1 MTFGESIRI
10 CFSKY
15 ADFSGIAGR
24 SEFWWWALF
33 NLIGSL
39 ALNAIDYRLSWA
51 WTIATLLPY
60 LAVTTRRLH
69 DTGRNGWLQLLFLVP
84 VIGWILMIIWLAQK
98 GRAGL
103 AVGMGDRS
111 DRVERTF

>member
-39 ALNAIDYRLSWA
+39 ALNVIDYRLSWA

-60 LAVTTRRLH
+60 VAVTTGAF
-69 DTGRNGWLQLLFLVP
+69 TTPAV
-84 VIGWILMIIWLAQK
+84 V
-98 GRAGL
+98 AG
-103 AVGMGDRS
+103 S
-111 DRVERTF
+111 SCSSSSQ